1 MMKFIA
7 FTVAL
12 TVGGV
17 LAQFGFCGLAAA
29 TSSDLSDAFSR
40 LDALAEELAE
50 RQRELGGA
58 PEAPFDPAPLP
69 LPETP
74 PPVDEAL
81 APAPT
86 RLPVDTQGKPVC
98 GVRQDLAERM
108 ASLQQRYDAHGA
120 VIIAVNDALPA
131 FRAGVLDMEGICAP
145 RLAENV
151 DSALA
156 RIGVIDL
163 EPDRQVVDTLITCVD
178 RLREETDDKFNTTT
192 NSIRAQR
199 LANEMEL
206 LNAMTLGVTGLERA
220 LLRGI
225 SKRDRLVQELE
236 QYRQEIQG
244 ACE

>member
-7 FTVAL
+7 FTVAF
-12 TVGGV
+12 TVGAV
-17 LAQFGFCGLAAA
+17 LAQVGLCGMAAA
-29 TSSDLSDAFSR
+29 TSSELTDAFSR

-58 PEAPFDPAPLP
+58 PEAPSDPAPLP

-86 RLPVDTQGKPVC
+86 RLPVDTQGQPIC
-98 GVRQDLAERM
+98 GARQDLAERM
-108 ASLQQRYDAHGA
+108 SRLQQRYDAHGA

-156 RIGVIDL
+156 RVGVIDL

-199 LANEMEL
+199 LANELEI